1 MNILEINTDI
11 DLSSLSSRVLRNE
24 KKILKKYP
32 PTDYDKRI
40 TDGGT
45 GLGTNSLTSRFY
57 HFNVLSWF
65 GTRKL
70 KKYIRRGYDQYNGV
84 KNAPAYVQ
92 CWANVMRKGDV
103 IKAHNHM
110 DLDISPLQAL
120 SGHLCVKVDGSTN
133 TYYER
138 TPILNRN
145 GQMVFFPSTFLHWT
159 DRYMGDDERI
169 TIAFDI
175 YSKEW
180 FDYDVFKDAK
190 QHWIKL

>member
-24 KKILKKYP
+24 KKIVKNYP
-32 PTDYDKRI
+32 PTDYFKRI

-92 CWANVMRKGDV
+92 CWANVMRKGDA
-103 IKAHNHM
+103 IKAHKHM
-110 DLDISPLQAL
+110 NLDLSPLHAL

-138 TPILNRN
+138 TPIQNRN
-145 GQMVFFPSTFLHWT
+145 GQMILFPSTLLHWT

-169 TIAFDI
+169 TIAFDV

-180 FDYDVFKDAK
+180 FDYDVVKDAK